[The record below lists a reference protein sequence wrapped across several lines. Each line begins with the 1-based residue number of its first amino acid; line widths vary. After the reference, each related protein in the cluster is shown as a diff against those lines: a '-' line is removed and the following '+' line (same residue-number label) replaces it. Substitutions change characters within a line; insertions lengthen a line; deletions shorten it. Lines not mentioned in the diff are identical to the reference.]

1 MHSSTSAL
9 DIANSSLLQS
19 PIYWHH
25 GWNNLQ
31 NSANTR
37 IVLRPRWCKYT
48 SRCSSP
54 PCHHRPS
61 QNLKIKPSHWKPNRG
76 RNITS
81 KDPKVAIKRPSWLTS
96 EDPNT
101 RLGSGELVPV
111 PRTNCEMLD
120 WSTHGFSYTTSH
132 YNSVS
137 CEVLNVEQPNTSHQ
151 EHLNTDNKSAGN
163 LNIYQWQLMVVII
176 ILKMIPFGKKW
187 LHYHYHCTGYP
198 LVTCSVDVAAAGG
211 RLGPATSSIS
221 RHWAGTWYTG
231 AGVVSGHYHL
241 TEHNTQYSE
250 RVPILALSHLRIY
263 FLEHAIYLVAPSLNI
278 GLVSTWWL

>member
-1 MHSSTSAL
+1 MNMNLTMVLSLGPTVAAYCLYQFKSLSSSKLVSGPGVMHSSTSAL
-9 DIANSSLLQS
+9 DIANSPLLQS

-31 NSANTR
+31 NSAVTR
-37 IVLRPRWCKYT
+37 IVLQPRWCKYT
-48 SRCSSP
+48 SHCSSP

-120 WSTHGFSYTTSH
+120 WSTH
-132 YNSVS
+132 N
-137 CEVLNVEQPNTSHQ
+137 QHQ
-151 EHLNTDNKSAGN
+151 
-163 LNIYQWQLMVVII
+163 
-176 ILKMIPFGKKW
+176 
-187 LHYHYHCTGYP
+187 
-198 LVTCSVDVAAAGG
+198 AA
-211 RLGPATSSIS
+211 
-221 RHWAGTWYTG
+221 
-231 AGVVSGHYHL
+231 
-241 TEHNTQYSE
+241 
-250 RVPILALSHLRIY
+250 
-263 FLEHAIYLVAPSLNI
+263 
-278 GLVSTWWL
+278 

>member
-9 DIANSSLLQS
+9 DIANSPLLQS
-19 PIYWHH
+19 PIYWHL
-25 GWNNLQ
+25 GYNNLQ

-163 LNIYQWQLMVVII
+163 LNIYQWQLVV
-176 ILKMIPFGKKW
+176 ILKMIQFWQEMSTPSLSLYWPPPGNLQCW
-187 LHYHYHCTGYP
+187 CGGCWRETGTGHQQHQPALGRYM
-198 LVTCSVDVAAAGG
+198 VHRGG
-211 RLGPATSSIS
+211 GGQWSLPSY
-221 RHWAGTWYTG
+221 GTR
-231 AGVVSGHYHL
+231 
-241 TEHNTQYSE
+241 YSE
-250 RVPILALSHLRIY
+250 KVPILELSHLRIY
-263 FLEHAIYLVAPSLNI
+263 FLEHSI
-278 GLVSTWWL
+278 